1 MRLNGL
7 SLCESLFFLGHDPFT
22 GKARIRGGLLDI
34 GLSAAI
40 LADLLFDER
49 ITLDHG
55 SVVLISRYATGEPIA
70 DRMLARL
77 LAETEQHGIR
87 DWVEHLADG
96 IFDIVV
102 ENLTVRELVTPVE
115 KRGMF
120 KHSLHYQPADLRI
133 ASSPRA
139 SIRSAMLGTSR
150 CDLPVATL
158 ALIAWTVGLD
168 DICEPELSRKQ
179 IMDWVDRVKSVIV
192 QPFRGLISGT
202 DAAVAAAVY
211 GGNRS

>member
-1 MRLNGL
+1 VRLNGL

-22 GKARIRGGLLDI
+22 GKVRIRGDILDI

-55 SVVLISRYATGEPIA
+55 TVVLISRYATGEPIS
-70 DRMLARL
+70 DRMLARII
-77 LAETEQHGIR
+77 AETEQHGIR

-96 IFDIVV
+96 IFDTVV
-102 ENLTVRELVTPVE
+102 ENLTVRELVTPKE

-120 KHSLHYQPADLRI
+120 RHSLHYQPADLRV
-133 ASSPRA
+133 ASGPRA
-139 SIRSAMLGTSR
+139 TIRSAMLGTTR
-150 CDLPVATL
+150 CDLPTATL
-158 ALIAWTVGLD
+158 ALLAWTVGLD
-168 DICEPELSRKQ
+168 DICQPELSRKQ
-179 IMDWVDRVKSVIV
+179 TMDWVDRVKGVLV
-192 QPFRGLISGT
+192 QPFNWLISGT
-202 DAAVAAAVY
+202 DSAVAAAVY